1 MPNPEMDRL
10 VEAGDATLEET
21 ARKKIYAEVQKLAA
35 DELPYVS
42 LWWQDNV
49 VVMNRTVTGFEP
61 YPNGSLRSLADLK
74 LLSPPS
80 VSASGESSE

>member
-1 MPNPEMDRL
+1 MDRL
-10 VEAGDATLEET
+10 VEAGDATLDEA
-21 ARKKIYAEVQKLAA
+21 ARKKIYAEVQQLAA
-35 DELPYVS
+35 DDLPYVS

-49 VVMNRTVTGFEP
+49 VVMNRSVVGFEP

-80 VSASGESSE
+80 VSASEGPAE